1 MKSDINDLCEAFL
14 AALTNAGYA
23 VKSIENYKQVS
34 NRFKKFCAENG
45 YDTYTVNIGQIFA
58 DYVFNEETGAFVG
71 YRNVMYGRFVRLINS
86 FYLQGTFDF
95 SMVTKEKNLPKS
107 IHLIEI
113 YQDYMEHLKTQY
125 SNIGTIGFF
134 QNGMLHLLR
143 YMEDGGILTLKD
155 LAVSDVVNYI
165 CSWSQKHQRNVLCIL
180 RNIFRHFGRED
191 LYFAVAGIHP
201 YRTKRIVP
209 MFTDNE
215 IMSIEEVLSS
225 PSVSHRDA
233 AIFFLGLTTGM
244 RAVDVVDLRLA
255 NIDWDNE
262 TIFFQQ
268 SKTGNAV
275 CLPLTVDIGNSIYR
289 YILEERPRVDDDH
302 VFLRSQAPFI
312 PLGGHSTCYYIV
324 SNILQRAGIQK
335 DGRIW
340 GMCMLRHNAASMMV
354 QNSIPLTTIAAILGH
369 AEEEKH
375 PILYLQPEATAA
387 ILSAYDMN
395 TQKHRRNRMILILLY
410 DTGARVQELAD
421 LDIESL
427 HLDVPNPYISIIGK
441 GRKRRNVPIMRKTV
455 AHLNSYLKEFHPSE
469 QSAPLFYSMRDGKP
483 HRLSTDSISLVVGT
497 AAKMARETCNAV
509 PENVH
514 CHLFRKTKAM
524 DLYKNGIPLPF
535 IMQLLGHESIST
547 TSGFYAFA
555 TLEMM
560 SDAINKS
567 VPIIGSTEKLWKNKN
582 AKQAL
587 YTLD

>member
-58 DYVFNEETGAFVG
+58 DNVFNEETGAFVG

-312 PLGGHSTCYYIV
+312 PLGGHSTCYYTLAELSIDCLQ
-324 SNILQRAGIQK
+324 NIALALCSVKVVVDLSDTRISKSLCSIQVVNTSLRADIYCPGF
-335 DGRIW
+335 
-340 GMCMLRHNAASMMV
+340 L
-354 QNSIPLTTIAAILGH
+354 
-369 AEEEKH
+369 
-375 PILYLQPEATAA
+375 
-387 ILSAYDMN
+387 
-395 TQKHRRNRMILILLY
+395 
-410 DTGARVQELAD
+410 AR
-421 LDIESL
+421 
-427 HLDVPNPYISIIGK
+427 
-441 GRKRRNVPIMRKTV
+441 
-455 AHLNSYLKEFHPSE
+455 HLN
-469 QSAPLFYSMRDGKP
+469 
-483 HRLSTDSISLVVGT
+483 V
-497 AAKMARETCNAV
+497 
-509 PENVH
+509 
-514 CHLFRKTKAM
+514 
-524 DLYKNGIPLPF
+524 
-535 IMQLLGHESIST
+535 
-547 TSGFYAFA
+547 YASKYVNH
-555 TLEMM
+555 TLETREVNLKAPVNRNSEISM
-560 SDAINKS
+560 
-567 VPIIGSTEKLWKNKN
+567 
-582 AKQAL
+582 
-587 YTLD
+587 

>member
-1 MKSDINDLCEAFL
+1 MKILCAINRHVCFL
-14 AALTNAGYA
+14 LFFVLGVA
-23 VKSIENYKQVS
+23 
-34 NRFKKFCAENG
+34 C
-45 YDTYTVNIGQIFA
+45 VN
-58 DYVFNEETGAFVG
+58 T
-71 YRNVMYGRFVRLINS
+71 
-86 FYLQGTFDF
+86 
-95 SMVTKEKNLPKS
+95 
-107 IHLIEI
+107 
-113 YQDYMEHLKTQY
+113 
-125 SNIGTIGFF
+125 
-134 QNGMLHLLR
+134 
-143 YMEDGGILTLKD
+143 
-155 LAVSDVVNYI
+155 
-165 CSWSQKHQRNVLCIL
+165 IL

-209 MFTDNE
+209 MFRDNE

-369 AEEEKH
+369 AETRTTLFPRTLSDQKFTCCPTSRYNDFLKNVTHTCSERKH
-375 PILYLQPEATAA
+375 QGVLMFIRPCTVFSIAA
-387 ILSAYDMN
+387 VRGVVKPDISVVKMSTLVTVIWISYN
-395 TQKHRRNRMILILLY
+395 QK
-410 DTGARVQELAD
+410 
-421 LDIESL
+421 DIE
-427 HLDVPNPYISIIGK
+427 
-441 GRKRRNVPIMRKTV
+441 TV
-455 AHLNSYLKEFHPSE
+455 GY
-469 QSAPLFYSMRDGKP
+469 FYR
-483 HRLSTDSISLVVGT
+483 
-497 AAKMARETCNAV
+497 
-509 PENVH
+509 
-514 CHLFRKTKAM
+514 
-524 DLYKNGIPLPF
+524 
-535 IMQLLGHESIST
+535 
-547 TSGFYAFA
+547 
-555 TLEMM
+555 M
-560 SDAINKS
+560 S
-567 VPIIGSTEKLWKNKN
+567 
-582 AKQAL
+582 
-587 YTLD
+587 

>member
-1 MKSDINDLCEAFL
+1 MRYKRKRDKCFWTMARSYLHDYMPAIRNLSDKTIETYKQSLKTYLRFLKEKKNIEDELVSFEAF
-14 AALTNAGYA
+14 T
-23 VKSIENYKQVS
+23 
-34 NRFKKFCAENG
+34 R
-45 YDTYTVNIGQIFA
+45 
-58 DYVFNEETGAFVG
+58 DYVKEFIIWLKGQGAST
-71 YRNVMYGRFVRLINS
+71 RTINLRITSIRS
-86 FYLQGTFDF
+86 FLKYCGQEDF
-95 SMVTKEKNLPKS
+95 ELRG
-107 IHLIEI
+107 I
-113 YQDYMEHLKTQY
+113 YE
-125 SNIGTIGFF
+125 
-134 QNGMLHLLR
+134 
-143 YMEDGGILTLKD
+143 
-155 LAVSDVVNYI
+155 
-165 CSWSQKHQRNVLCIL
+165 
-180 RNIFRHFGRED
+180 
-191 LYFAVAGIHP
+191 
-201 YRTKRIVP
+201 
-209 MFTDNE
+209 
-215 IMSIEEVLSS
+215 
-225 PSVSHRDA
+225 SVC
-233 AIFFLGLTTGM
+233 
-244 RAVDVVDLRLA
+244 
-255 NIDWDNE
+255 
-262 TIFFQQ
+262 Q
-268 SKTGNAV
+268 
-275 CLPLTVDIGNSIYR
+275 
-289 YILEERPRVDDDH
+289 
-302 VFLRSQAPFI
+302 
-312 PLGGHSTCYYIV
+312 
-324 SNILQRAGIQK
+324 IQK
-335 DGRIW
+335 
-340 GMCMLRHNAASMMV
+340 LK
-354 QNSIPLTTIAAILGH
+354 
-369 AEEEKH
+369 EEKH
-375 PILYLQPEATAA
+375 PILYLRPEATAA

-567 VPIIGSTEKLWKNKN
+567 VPIIGGTEKLWKNKN

-587 YTLD
+587 YTLDRKYYTEKSYVESAYLQDSEIFRYRNLLGIISTDDEVILFGQVTLLMECCRQEPAEITVRITGYKNGHFLSPFSIHSTSCSSTTSESRKWMWMVSASSTVIFWMTCRTSSLSNSV